1 MRLWLALLG
10 VFLLYAAVCFTV
22 SRLIYRP
29 TRYPRGWW
37 HTQADCNARDMW
49 LQSSDGVSLH
59 AWWVESPGSRLA
71 TLYLHGNGA
80 NLSHRPG
87 HLREMAAAGTSVL
100 LIDYRGYGKSAGRPT
115 ERGLYRDADAGY
127 DRLVA
132 MGYRPH
138 QIVVHGESLGS
149 AVAADL
155 AARRPCA
162 GLVLECPLTSLSAMA
177 ARIVPW
183 LGGLFATGFNTRR
196 KVAQVRVPLLVMH
209 GDRDRTV
216 PYAMGREV
224 FAAGNQP
231 KTFWTVPGATHKTIV
246 QDGGLRYR
254 ATLRAFYE
262 SLADKQL
269 N

>member
-1 MRLWLALLG
+1 MRFWLLDLA
-10 VFLLYAAVCFTV
+10 VILLYGAIFFAV

-37 HTQADCNARDMW
+37 HTQSECGAEDVWLRTRDG
-49 LQSSDGVSLH
+49 LRLH
-59 AWWVESPGSRLA
+59 AWWVAAPGSRLA

-100 LIDYRGYGKSAGRPT
+100 LLDYRGYGKSQGRPT

-127 DRLVA
+127 DHLIA
-132 MGYRPH
+132 MGYSPR

-155 AARRPCA
+155 AVRRPCA
-162 GLVLECPLTSLSAMA
+162 GLVLECPLTSLSDMA
-177 ARIVPW
+177 ARIVPG
-183 LGGLFATGFNTRR
+183 LGGLFASGFHTRR
-196 KVAQVRVPLLVMH
+196 NVARAHVPLLVMH

-216 PYAMGREV
+216 PYAMGRAV
-224 FAAGNQP
+224 FEAGNQP
-231 KTFWTVPGATHKTIV
+231 KTFWRVEGATHKTIV
-246 QDGGLRYR
+246 QDGGPRYR
-254 ATLRAFYE
+254 AELRKFYE
-262 SLADKQL
+262 SLIQ
-269 N
+269 